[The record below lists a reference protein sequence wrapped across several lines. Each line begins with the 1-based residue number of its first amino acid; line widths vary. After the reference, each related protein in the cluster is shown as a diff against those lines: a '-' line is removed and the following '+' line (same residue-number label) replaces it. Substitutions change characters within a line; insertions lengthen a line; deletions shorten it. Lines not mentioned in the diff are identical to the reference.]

1 MDKEKLVK
9 MPTANEQRKA
19 RAKTL
24 YARCVRIH
32 HSKCWITGRKD
43 IRFNFHHK
51 KMKSIYGGTE
61 ISKLCKSD
69 ANWKTIEDE
78 LKKCVLIG
86 QHIHLA
92 YHNFLRIFRNK
103 QEKTYEFSLQKFK
116 ELYIIVDKFNNN
128 EIEKR
133 KLHKPTV
140 KRSRKKSA

>member
-1 MDKEKLVK
+1 
-9 MPTANEQRKA
+9 MPNVNEQRKA
-19 RAKTL
+19 RAKYL
-24 YARCVRIH
+24 YAKCVAKHNDR
-32 HSKCWITGRKD
+32 CWITGRKD
-43 IRFNFHHK
+43 VRFNFHHK
-51 KMKSIYGGTE
+51 KMKSIYGGIE

-69 ANWKTIEDE
+69 ADWKTIEDE
-78 LKKCVLIG
+78 LEKCVLIG

-116 ELYIIVDKFNNN
+116 ELYILVDKFNSN

-133 KLHKPTV
+133 KDKKPTV